1 MPQASCVGCGWG
13 LDPDDQILSSASG
26 RLTSPI
32 GDVRCSPCY
41 YRAVHPELEPSRWI
55 IESLAAGFQV
65 LTAAERRRLNAYLKR
80 ADAVLAVGETL
91 FRRYWV
97 YEGYPRIGIVAC
109 QSKLPKGRK
118 VRDTEPVWDDFYV
131 RMSRATDLNPD
142 LDGLSF
148 QVAECDATITQV
160 RVALR
165 RRKPKPPADV
175 HRHELVRCLV
185 AGLRRVDADTSTFRK
200 VLRMRR
206 KPLRS

>member
-1 MPQASCVGCGWG
+1 MPTASCVGCGWT
-13 LDPDDQILSSASG
+13 LDPEDQIHSSSTG
-26 RLTSPI
+26 RLVGP
-32 GDVRCSPCY
+32 GGAVRCCPCY

-65 LTAAERRRLNAYLKR
+65 LTAAERRRLNAYLNR

-91 FRRYWV
+91 FTRYWV

-118 VRDTEPVWDDFYV
+118 VRDTDPAWDAFYV
-131 RMSRATDLNPD
+131 RMIQATDLNPD

-165 RRKPKPPADV
+165 RRKPKTPAD
-175 HRHELVRCLV
+175 
-185 AGLRRVDADTSTFRK
+185 
-200 VLRMRR
+200 
-206 KPLRS
+206 PLDILFD